1 MKKRALGSSGIEL
14 PELTLGTWLT
24 FSTSNQEAANG
35 LVEAAF
41 SAGMNAFDTADVYG
55 IGDGESALAIA
66 LSRYPRDCYFL
77 ASKVFFPMSGAPEDR
92 GLSKKHIFKS
102 IDNSLSRLNTDYLDL
117 YQCHRFDSDVPLEET
132 IEAMG
137 TLISSGK
144 IRAWGTSVW
153 SAPQLQQ
160 AQKIAKALGVP
171 GPVSEQPRYN
181 ILCPEPEGEVFP
193 VCEALGL
200 GVLTWSPLAQGFLTG
215 KYSEQTSPPQASRAS
230 HPKPQGVFLQN
241 ALGSPEAFKKVEA
254 LRKVAREIGVSLPA
268 LAIAWCLRRREV
280 TTVLIGASG
289 IDQLQENLKAVSIDW
304 SEELE
309 RAIAKVTAGPHLEL

>member
-24 FSTSNQEAANG
+24 FSTSNQELANG
-35 LVEAAF
+35 LVEAVF
-41 SAGMNAFDTADVYG
+41 DAGINAFDTADVYG
-55 IGDGESALAIA
+55 MGDGERALAIA
-66 LSRYPRDCYFL
+66 LSGYPRDSYFL
-77 ASKVFFPMSGAPEDR
+77 ASKVFFPMSDAPEDR

-117 YQCHRFDSDVPLEET
+117 YQCHRFDSDIPLEET

-137 TLISSGK
+137 VLISSGK

-153 SAPQLQQ
+153 APQQLQQ
-160 AQKIAKALGVP
+160 AQKVAQALGVP

-181 ILCPEPEGEVFP
+181 ILCPEPEREVFP

-215 KYSEQTSPPQASRAS
+215 KYSEQTSQPKASRAS

-241 ALGSPEAFKKVEA
+241 ALGNPEAFKKVEA
-254 LRKVAREIGVSLPA
+254 LKEIARGIGVSLPA

-289 IDQLQENLKAVSIDW
+289 IDQLKENLQAVSVDW
-304 SEELE
+304 SEGLE
-309 RAIAKVTAGPHLEL
+309 RAISKVTAGPLLEL